1 MSDIDQEPRSWLL
14 YIGDMI
20 EFGEKAL
27 SYTHDMDQDTFV
39 ADGLTYDATL
49 RNLEMIGEAAT
60 HVPKAVREAHPEIPW
75 RNIIATRNHM
85 AHGYLGLD
93 NDVIWDILQTDIPQL
108 LPALQNLLNATS
120 KDSA

>member
-1 MSDIDQEPRSWLL
+1 MSDIDPESRSWRL

-20 EFGEKAL
+20 ECCEKAL
-27 SYTHDMDQDTFV
+27 SYTHDMDQDAFV